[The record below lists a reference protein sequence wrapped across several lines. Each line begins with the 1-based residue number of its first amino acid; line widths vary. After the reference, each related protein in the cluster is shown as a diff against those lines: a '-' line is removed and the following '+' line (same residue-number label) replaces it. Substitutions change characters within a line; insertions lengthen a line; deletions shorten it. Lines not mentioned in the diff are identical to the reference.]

1 MFSTRSIWKHFNGKQ
16 FMGQFTIVTLVMVFI
31 MLILFAK
38 FYPIMKPF
46 IDDLVDAFI
55 ADGDE
60 IGALVVS
67 LIPFMIAIAIVITIF
82 IYAVP
87 RR

>member
-1 MFSTRSIWKHFNGKQ
+1 
-16 FMGQFTIVTLVMVFI
+16 
-31 MLILFAK
+31 
-38 FYPIMKPF
+38 MKPF

-67 LIPFMIAIAIVITIF
+67 LIPFMIAVAIVITIF